1 MTWRERDFIF
11 ARLKFYASDAER
23 LDAALQLLD
32 LDEQGEELN
41 DMIKNY
47 HITGKIEKVEIV
59 KETEELPTD
68 LNDLWKMYR
77 NDVSYISKPR
87 NLEKK
92 PQEVERRRERILRIK
107 PFLKL

>member
-1 MTWRERDFIF
+1 M
-11 ARLKFYASDAER
+11 SDDER
-23 LDAALQLLD
+23 LTSALLILA
-32 LDEQGEELN
+32 LDEEGEALN

-47 HITGKIEKVEIV
+47 HLTGKIEKVEIV

-68 LNDLWKMYR
+68 LNELWKMYR

-92 PQEVERRRERILRIK
+92 PQEVERRKERILRIK

>member
-11 ARLKFYASDAER
+11 ARLKFFASDAER

-47 HITGKIEKVEIV
+47 HQTGKIEKVEIV

-68 LNDLWKMYR
+68 LNELWKMYR
-77 NDVSYISKPR
+77 NDVSYIAKPK

-92 PQEVERRRERILRIK
+92 QQEVERRKARILLIK
-107 PFLKL
+107 PKIGL